1 MSDNETIITAVK
13 QWLEKTVIGL
23 QLCPF
28 AKSVFDA
35 DKIRYT
41 VSNSRDTEALMLELH
56 DELKRLDDVPELE
69 TTLIIINQQLSDF
82 EAFNQTLDYIDD
94 MLDQYGWS
102 GIFQVASF
110 HPYYQFADTKID
122 DRENWTNRSPYPIFH
137 ILRESSLELAIES
150 FPSIVDLPQENIK
163 RMNGLSSQVF
173 AQVLQVSQ
181 A

>member
-137 ILRESSLELAIES
+137 ILRESSLELAIKS

>member
-69 TTLIIINQQLSDF
+69 TTLVIINQQLSDF

-173 AQVLQVSQ
+173 AQVLQLSQ

>member
-102 GIFQVASF
+102 GSFQVASF

>member
-56 DELKRLDDVPELE
+56 DELKRLDDVPGLE

-173 AQVLQVSQ
+173 AQVLQLSQ

>member
-41 VSNSRDTEALMLELH
+41 VSNSRDTEAVMLELH

>member
-41 VSNSRDTEALMLELH
+41 VSISRDTEALMLELH

-173 AQVLQVSQ
+173 AQVLQLSQ

>member
-1 MSDNETIITAVK
+1 MSDNETTITAVK

-56 DELKRLDDVPELE
+56 DELKRLDDVPGLE

-110 HPYYQFADTKID
+110 HPYYQFADTKIE

-173 AQVLQVSQ
+173 AQVLQLSQ

>member
-1 MSDNETIITAVK
+1 MAGENGYWT
-13 QWLEKTVIGL
+13 
-23 QLCPF
+23 
-28 AKSVFDA
+28 DA

-56 DELKRLDDVPELE
+56 DELKRLDDVPGLE

-173 AQVLQVSQ
+173 AQVLQVSR

>member
-1 MSDNETIITAVK
+1 MSDNETTITAVK

-69 TTLIIINQQLSDF
+69 TTLIIINQ
-82 EAFNQTLDYIDD
+82 
-94 MLDQYGWS
+94 
-102 GIFQVASF
+102 
-110 HPYYQFADTKID
+110 H
-122 DRENWTNRSPYPIFH
+122 
-137 ILRESSLELAIES
+137 
-150 FPSIVDLPQENIK
+150 
-163 RMNGLSSQVF
+163 
-173 AQVLQVSQ
+173 
-181 A
+181 

>member
-150 FPSIVDLPQENIK
+150 FPSIIDLPQENIK

-173 AQVLQVSQ
+173 AQVLQLSQ

>member
-1 MSDNETIITAVK
+1 MSDNVTIITAVK

-41 VSNSRDTEALMLELH
+41 ISNSKDTEALMLELH
-56 DELKRLDDVPELE
+56 DEFKLLDDTPEVE

-110 HPYYQFADTKID
+110 HPYYQFANTKID

-173 AQVLQVSQ
+173 AQVLQTSQ

>member
-56 DELKRLDDVPELE
+56 DELKRLDDVPGLE

-82 EAFNQTLDYIDD
+82 EAFNLTLDYIDD

-173 AQVLQVSQ
+173 AQVLQLSR

>member
-1 MSDNETIITAVK
+1 MSDNETTITAVK

-150 FPSIVDLPQENIK
+150 FPSIVDLPQENIR

>member
-1 MSDNETIITAVK
+1 MSDNETTITAVK

>member
-56 DELKRLDDVPELE
+56 DELKRLDDVPGLE

-82 EAFNQTLDYIDD
+82 EAFNLTLDYIDD

-137 ILRESSLELAIES
+137 ILRESSLELAIKS

-173 AQVLQVSQ
+173 AQVLQLSQ

>member
-56 DELKRLDDVPELE
+56 DELKRLDDVPGLE

>member
-56 DELKRLDDVPELE
+56 DELKRLDDVPGLE

-173 AQVLQVSQ
+173 VQVLQLSQ

>member
-56 DELKRLDDVPELE
+56 DELKRLDDVPGLE

-137 ILRESSLELAIES
+137 ILRESSLELAIKS

-173 AQVLQVSQ
+173 AQVLQLSQ

>member
-137 ILRESSLELAIES
+137 ILRESSLELAIKS

-173 AQVLQVSQ
+173 AQVLQLSQ

>member
-173 AQVLQVSQ
+173 AQVLQLSQ